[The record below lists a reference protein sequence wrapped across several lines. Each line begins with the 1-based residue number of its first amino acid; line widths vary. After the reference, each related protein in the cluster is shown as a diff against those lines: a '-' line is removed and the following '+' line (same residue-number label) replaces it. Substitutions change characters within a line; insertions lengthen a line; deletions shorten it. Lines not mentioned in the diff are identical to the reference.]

1 MAECIECGAEYSD
14 RRLALGNRTCL
25 DCGDASARST
35 IRARTAANLRA
46 MAPNHYTGDVRE
58 VLDKRP
64 D

>member
-1 MAECIECGAEYSD
+1 MAECIECGEEYNE
-14 RRLALGNRTCL
+14 RRLALGYRTCL
-25 DCGDASARST
+25 SCGDSAART
-35 IRARTAANLRA
+35 AIRARTAATLQS

>member
-14 RRLALGNRTCL
+14 KRLALGYRTCL
-25 DCGDASARST
+25 DCGESGART
-35 IRARTAANLRA
+35 RIRAQVAANLRA